1 VLLSRLKRN
10 FKVDGSLYEV
20 AKPLAVKLFDTR
32 AGRVIVRKIF
42 IIGLAAASLGLSS
55 CGVTASLDQA
65 VSSLGSSPDLQ
76 LHFSATASGTG
87 SAQAQKILNVVSL
100 DVRYSNPSGGPLS
113 QSNGAASTE
122 LVVNVGSQTL
132 ADIRVI
138 NSNAYLLVN
147 VATVASIPGVNLSQS
162 ELSAAEL
169 IFGGHWYEV
178 PESLINASLPTSTK
192 VTAEASKQL
201 AAEKKI
207 LDEISSVI
215 ETTKYATL
223 PDGGYT
229 QTGTLES
236 IVKAVLPTINSL
248 TSTPIQ
254 SNSVKGTYTLTVTTS
269 GSAAT
274 GGSITITAP
283 SGTSGNQSVGLSVT
297 VAHANVGISVPTGAT
312 VITPALL
319 KGLESEAS

>member
-1 VLLSRLKRN
+1 
-10 FKVDGSLYEV
+10 
-20 AKPLAVKLFDTR
+20 
-32 AGRVIVRKIF
+32 VRKIL
-42 IIGLAAASLGLSS
+42 IIGLAAAALGLSS

-76 LHFSATASGTG
+76 LHFTATATG
-87 SAQAQKILNVVSL
+87 ADSAQAQKILNVVSL

-113 QSNGAASTE
+113 QSGSTANSE
-122 LVVNVGSQTL
+122 IVVNVGSQTL

-138 NSNAYLLVN
+138 DSNAYLLVN
-147 VATVASIPGVNLSQS
+147 VATVASIPGVNLPQS

-178 PESLINASLPTSTK
+178 PKSLIDASLPASTK
-192 VTAEASKQL
+192 VSAETTKQV

-229 QTGTLES
+229 QTGSLES
-236 IVKAVLPTINSL
+236 IVQAVLPTINSL

-254 SNSVKGTYTLTVTTS
+254 PKSVKGTYTLTVTTS

-274 GGSITITAP
+274 GGSITVTAP
-283 SGTSGNQSVGLSVT
+283 SGSSGNQSVGLSVT
-297 VAHANVGISVPTGAT
+297 VAHANIGISVPAGAT
-312 VITPALL
+312 VITPSIL
-319 KGLESEAS
+319 KGLESEAG